1 MHAGRYY
8 SNCGAGNSK
17 FDFVTIDLIVNPAS
31 GPNLRRVPRRE
42 RVAFVTQTL
51 RAHGATTVRATETT
65 GPGDG
70 ARAVRHA
77 LEVGTDRVIV
87 WGGDGTLNEVA
98 GVLLGSGLALG
109 VVPGGSGN
117 GFSRGLGLP
126 IDLEAAISV
135 AMHGRARDIDT
146 GLVDG
151 RPFLNLAGVGF
162 DAAVAERFNTR
173 NLRRGLVP
181 YVTSI
186 FHEWRTYEARR
197 FTISLDD
204 HAPVITDAH
213 FVVVCNGQQ
222 YGHGARVAPAASF
235 DDGQFDVVAV
245 PRITL
250 SRLVRHGWRLF
261 NGTLPV
267 VPGVFTARARR
278 VVVSHGDAL
287 PIHLDGE
294 VFEAATRRVFEVRPT
309 SLRVMVP

>member
-1 MHAGRYY
+1 MT
-8 SNCGAGNSK
+8 
-17 FDFVTIDLIVNPAS
+17 VDLIVNPAS
-31 GPNLRRVPRRE
+31 GPDLRRVPRSE
-42 RVAFVTQTL
+42 RVRFVSQLL
-51 RAHGATTVRATETT
+51 RTHGASTVRAIETT
-65 GPGDG
+65 GAGDG
-70 ARAVRHA
+70 ARAVRRA
-77 LEVGTDRVIV
+77 LEVGTDRVVV

-98 GVLLGSGLALG
+98 GAMLDSGQALG
-109 VVPGGSGN
+109 IVPGGSGN
-117 GFSRGLGLP
+117 GLARGLGLP
-126 IDLEAAISV
+126 LGPEKAVAV
-135 AMHGRARDIDT
+135 AMHGTARDIDT

-186 FHEWRTYEARR
+186 LHEWRTFEPRR
-197 FTISLDD
+197 FTITLDG
-204 HAPVITDAH
+204 HAPVTADAH

-222 YGHGARVAPAASF
+222 YGHGARVAPDAAF

-245 PRITL
+245 PRITV

-261 NGTLPV
+261 NGTLSV
-267 VPGVFTARARR
+267 VPGVFTGRARR
-278 VVVSHGDAL
+278 VVVSHADAL

-294 VFEAATRRVFEVRPT
+294 VFEAETRRVFEVRPH